1 MDVNQYGKSVNAI
14 NYPEIESLND
24 DNGDLDM
31 VGVNLRGRQSKPRT
45 AAQSQLRRDTGFQ

>member
-1 MDVNQYGKSVNAI
+1 M

-24 DNGDLDM
+24 DNSDLDM

-45 AAQSQLRRDTGFQ
+45 AAQSQLQRDTGFQ